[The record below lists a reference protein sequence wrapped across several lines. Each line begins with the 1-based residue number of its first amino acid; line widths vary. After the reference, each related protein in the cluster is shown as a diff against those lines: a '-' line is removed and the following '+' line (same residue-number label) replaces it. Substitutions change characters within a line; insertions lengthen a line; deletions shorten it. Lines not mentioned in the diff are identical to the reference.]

1 MSDLFLG
8 LIAAGV
14 VIMAA
19 MQIAAVV
26 FAIRAARQVGEAV
39 NRLHNDVKPIVANL
53 EAMSAQ
59 AARASNAAAVQM
71 ERAGQ
76 LVTDLSR
83 RVDDT
88 AAAVQSSIVGPAR
101 EVYALAQGLLAAFP
115 AEAEITPGFTPI
127 EGRAVPELARMSFAN
142 LLANAEARNDE
153 QLIADVQCLSLRLGA
168 NVWQGELVCEGVAE
182 SLGLPWKRIE
192 QVLG

>member
-1 MSDLFLG
+1 VSDVFLG

-101 EVYALAQGLLAAFP
+101 EVYALAQGLLAALATFRHGARP
-115 AEAEITPGFTPI
+115 RSRG
-127 EGRAVPELARMSFAN
+127 VPTEEEDPLF
-142 LLANAEARNDE
+142 
-153 QLIADVQCLSLRLGA
+153 IG
-168 NVWQGELVCEGVAE
+168 
-182 SLGLPWKRIE
+182 
-192 QVLG
+192 